1 MHKISKDIKKWTI
14 DKSKLSK
21 SDLEVIEITNF
32 PQQLGYRDCAQKRT
46 KRMQANGGFVDKQI
60 TDINDVKYVITSKN
74 VAEYDIARH
83 TATSAEGAQFL
94 KGILKAKANKFEYID
109 ANFIEVEL
117 NWLLNRYSEPKPTPS
132 MAAPTPVAKPKK
144 ASKKK
149 ELTAA
154 QKAEAKELFMSG
166 DMDLKELS
174 KHLKVTQ
181 TILKPYLKSL
191 SNG

>member
-14 DKSKLSK
+14 DKSNLSK

-32 PQQLGYRDCAQKRT
+32 PQQLGYRDCAQKRI

-60 TDINDVKYVITSKN
+60 TDINDIKYVITSKN

-83 TATSAEGAQFL
+83 TATSAEGAKFL

-109 ANFIEVEL
+109 ANFIETEL

-132 MAAPTPVAKPKK
+132 MEAPTPVSKPKK

-166 DMDLKELS
+166 DMDLKELA